1 MRTAVRGTAVAAALV
16 LALTG
21 CGPEGDPA
29 TGNTKPS
36 AAPGANQQ
44 EAEQGGGQD
53 GGQGTDQ
60 GADPSQA
67 LMLDATGL
75 LNALPIESQVGDV
88 MVGGD
93 RFVVQEGEAAE
104 YCAKEEGISCA
115 GLVAASGKDMEARG
129 SSDDARVEFRL
140 YSFETADQAKTAM
153 KGQVDRWREADASSG
168 GRWQRKTV
176 DSGADET
183 EAVRD
188 DEVDV
193 DVVVMRLGTVVAHIV
208 ASDVLPENVRHAAIV
223 QASQVQAL
231 GETGSRGY

>member
-1 MRTAVRGTAVAAALV
+1 MKAAVRGTVVATALAFA
-16 LALTG
+16 LAG
-21 CGPEGDPA
+21 CGTEGDPA
-29 TGNTKPS
+29 PGSTKP
-36 AAPGANQQ
+36 AAVPGANQQ
-44 EAEQGGGQD
+44 GAEQGGE
-53 GGQGTDQ
+53 Q
-60 GADPSQA
+60 GADAPRP

-93 RFVVQEGEAAE
+93 PFVVQEGEAAE
-104 YCAKEEGISCA
+104 YCAQEEGISCA

-129 SSDDARVEFRL
+129 NSDGARVEFRL
-140 YSFETADQAKTAM
+140 FSFETADQAKAAM
-153 KGQVDRWREADASSG
+153 KGQVDRWRKADASSG
-168 GRWQRKTV
+168 GRWQQKTV

-208 ASDVLPENVRHAAIV
+208 ASDVLPDNVRHSAVV